1 MNYLK
6 SFFLNFLVVFFAV
19 HVLSGVDVANV
30 TKLPHLGSD
39 IPFALALGFLNSLIE
54 PVFAFAFRPATI
66 TRILLAAFG
75 LNFGV
80 FALVKFVSRIGIEI
94 TTVEGYLFVSA
105 AVAVASFLTN
115 FLEMKHRQ
123 KQSGDGGGVPPTI

>member
-19 HVLSGVDVANV
+19 HVLNGVDVTTP

-39 IPFALALGFLNSLIE
+39 IPFALVLGLLNSLIE
-54 PVFAFAFRPATI
+54 PVFAFAFRPATVF
-66 TRILLAAFG
+66 RLLLTAFA
-75 LNFGV
+75 LNFGI
-80 FALVKFVSRIGIEI
+80 FALVKFISKIGIDI
-94 TTVEGYLFVSA
+94 SSVEGYLSVSA

-115 FLEMKHRQ
+115 YLEMKHRQ